1 MTAAKH
7 YVTVEQSYTVI
18 FEDFL
23 THKGKDFKGR
33 TLEDIWSFS
42 DKEIEENHDFIQ
54 IVFPLN
60 KPSQSVFHGYYLDS
74 QDIVDQIKNNEEAT
88 SNIIKSSQ
96 WFISFLERNMY
107 WNSRHDHNQLRIT
120 RVIECLRLLVS
131 DEEADNFYN
140 NVLQLIKNNNQV
152 NMRTLNFW
160 KNA

>member
-1 MTAAKH
+1 M
-7 YVTVEQSYTVI
+7 I

-23 THKGKDFKGR
+23 TLKGKDFRGR

-42 DKEIEENHDFIQ
+42 DEEIENYHDFIQ

-60 KPSQSVFHGYYLDS
+60 KPSQATFHVHFLDS
-74 QDIVDQIKNNEEAT
+74 KEVVHQIKNNKDAT
-88 SNIIKSSQ
+88 NNIIKSSQ
-96 WFISFLERNMY
+96 WFFSFLERNMY
-107 WNSRHDHNQLRIT
+107 WNDQHDHNQLRIT

-140 NVLQLIKNNNQV
+140 NVLELLKDNNLV
-152 NMRTLNFW
+152 NKRTLDFW